1 MTPEAW
7 RAAFQRF
14 VDALNRSRDA
24 AAAFTDD
31 ARVDRHQPGDGAPLA
46 ETYAGLAA
54 VARWVALT
62 PAAVQFAL
70 AGEPVLDGDHATI
83 AYALHAGEFH
93 NGGTWRARLAADGR
107 IAYLSHHPRAL
118 P

>member
-14 VDALNRSRDA
+14 VDALNRAGDA
-24 AAAFTDD
+24 AAAFADD
-31 ARVDRHQPGDGAPLA
+31 IEIARHKPDGPLA
-46 ETYAGLAA
+46 QTYVGLAA
-54 VARWVALT
+54 VARWVALS
-62 PAAVQFAL
+62 PASVQFAL
-70 AGEPVLDGDHATI
+70 DGEPVLDGDHATI
-83 AYALHAGEFH
+83 GYALSAGEFH

-107 IAYLSHHPRAL
+107 IAHLSHHPRAL